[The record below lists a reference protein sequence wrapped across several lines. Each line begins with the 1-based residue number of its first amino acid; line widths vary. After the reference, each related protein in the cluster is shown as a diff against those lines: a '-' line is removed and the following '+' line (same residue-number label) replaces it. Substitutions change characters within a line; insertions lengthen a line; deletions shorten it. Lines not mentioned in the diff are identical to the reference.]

1 MSSGMKLEVD
11 SREIAKVMRVLRTLD
26 KDLLADLRPNL
37 RNAIKPYAQAT
48 AARINSQRAPLSGML
63 KYSSKM
69 WGGSVK
75 SKTSVTPG
83 FSRRSPNL
91 VEIAI
96 IPPAG
101 MPGVVIA
108 DFAGR
113 VSQGKSLRGRLFIQN
128 LNRVIPGWSR
138 GGRIIYKAFMPYK
151 PHVNSSAERIINAWT
166 EDVSRKLDAL

>member
-26 KDLLADLRPNL
+26 KDLVADLRPNL
-37 RNAIKPYAQAT
+37 RNAIKPYANAT

-69 WGGSVK
+69 WGPVK
-75 SKTSVTPG
+75 AKVSISTAAST
-83 FSRRSPNL
+83 RNNPNL
-91 VEIAI
+91 IDISITPA
-96 IPPAG
+96 AG

>member
-26 KDLLADLRPNL
+26 KDLVADLRPNL
-37 RNAIKPYAQAT
+37 RNAVTPYAKAT
-48 AARINSQRAPLSGML
+48 ASRINSQRAPMSGML

-69 WGGSVK
+69 WGSVK
-75 SKTSVTPG
+75 SKVSISTAGST
-83 FSRRSPNL
+83 RKNPNL
-91 VEIAI
+91 VEISM
-96 IPPAG
+96 IPAAG

-108 DFAGR
+108 DMAGR
-113 VSQGKSLRGRLFIQN
+113 VTKGKSLRGQLFIQQ

>member
-26 KDLLADLRPNL
+26 KDLVKDLRPNL
-37 RNAIKPYAQAT
+37 KNAINPYAKAT
-48 AARINSQRAPLSGML
+48 AARINSERAPMSGML
-63 KYSSKM
+63 KYSRVM

-83 FSRRSPNL
+83 FSRKSPNL
-91 VEIAI
+91 VEVAI
-96 IPPAG
+96 TPAAG

-113 VSQGKSLRGRLFIQN
+113 KTQGKSLRGRLFIQQ

-151 PHVNSSAERIINAWT
+151 PHVMSSAERIVNSWT
-166 EDVSRKLDAL
+166 EDVSRKLDTL